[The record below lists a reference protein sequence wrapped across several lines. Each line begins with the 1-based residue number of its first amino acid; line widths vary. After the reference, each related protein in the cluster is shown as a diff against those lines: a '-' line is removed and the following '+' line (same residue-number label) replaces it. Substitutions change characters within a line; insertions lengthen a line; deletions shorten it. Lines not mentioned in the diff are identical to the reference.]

1 MSLQLIENGLNNS
14 ELLKIQLGSNHNKY
28 VISVLN
34 EIKKTANDDKKSLV
48 NCTPD
53 SIISAIKQA
62 CDLQLEIDGRQHC
75 HLVKY
80 GNNATLQVGYRGF
93 IYAIKRAYPD
103 ANIDCKLVRKGDL
116 FTVKSEGDTTTYS
129 LEIKD
134 PFADKAEIIGGYCH
148 ISYTIGGRLV
158 SFCETMS
165 LAEINKIK
173 GKAKQDFI
181 WKEWFEE
188 KAKVA
193 IIRRAC
199 KIHFSGIQQIEQIT
213 EFDNKEQLAV
223 YLQLKYGAFTPYKI
237 LHLMDY
243 SPQKNIEPWVTG
255 PIQQWLR
262 TLPFDKI
269 DSVSLFYND
278 HYCPLK
284 YHRDYNFLPYEKG
297 NQLQPDTLQDLIWF
311 RFDLSREFF
320 LYDINADGSVKHSV
334 AVEGHTATFNHY
346 NWHGNISAYDKASL
360 TVKVE
365 GKFIEGF
372 NYV

>member
-14 ELLKIQLGSNHNKY
+14 ELLKTQLGSNHNKY

-80 GNNATLQVGYRGF
+80 NKNTGTKESPKWISEAQLQVGYRGF
-93 IYAIKRAYPD
+93 IYSIKRAYPD
-103 ANIDCKLVRKGDL
+103 ANIDCKLVYEGDS
-116 FTVKSEGDTTTYS
+116 FVVKSEGDTTTYS

-134 PFADKAEIIGGYCH
+134 PFAKKEKIIGGYCH
-148 ISYTIGGRLV
+148 ISYTLGGRLV

-173 GKAKQDFI
+173 GKAKQDSI
-181 WKEWFEE
+181 WQEWFEE

-213 EFDNKEQLAV
+213 EFDNQDYDLEKVVELEIETIDSEQGIEIGNLAKV
-223 YLQLKYGAFTPYKI
+223 KGVDVANICKFYGIDLIIDLPASKFEQVINQLKK
-237 LHLMDY
+237 
-243 SPQKNIEPWVTG
+243 K
-255 PIQQWLR
+255 
-262 TLPFDKI
+262 
-269 DSVSLFYND
+269 
-278 HYCPLK
+278 
-284 YHRDYNFLPYEKG
+284 
-297 NQLQPDTLQDLIWF
+297 PDVVVDTKA
-311 RFDLSREFF
+311 E
-320 LYDINADGSVKHSV
+320 VKD
-334 AVEGHTATFNHY
+334 A
-346 NWHGNISAYDKASL
+346 
-360 TVKVE
+360 
-365 GKFIEGF
+365 
-372 NYV
+372 

>member
-14 ELLKIQLGSNHNKY
+14 ELLKVQLGSNHNKY

-103 ANIDCKLVRKGDL
+103 ANIDCKLVYKGDV
-116 FTVKSEGDTTTYS
+116 FTIRSEGDATTFS
-129 LEIKD
+129 LEVKD
-134 PFADKAEIIGGYCH
+134 AFNRSQADIVGGYCH
-148 ISYTIGGRLV
+148 ICYTVGNRLV

-165 LAEINKIK
+165 LSDINKIK

-213 EFDNKEQLAV
+213 EFDNQ
-223 YLQLKYGAFTPYKI
+223 
-237 LHLMDY
+237 DY
-243 SPQKNIEPWVTG
+243 DLEKVVEPEIET
-255 PIQQWLR
+255 
-262 TLPFDKI
+262 I
-269 DSVSLFYND
+269 DSEQGIEIGNLAKVKGIPIASICKFYGITSGLIID
-278 HYCPLK
+278 LPAAKFQEVMDKLK
-284 YHRDYNFLPYEKG
+284 GK
-297 NQLQPDTLQDLIWF
+297 PD
-311 RFDLSREFF
+311 
-320 LYDINADGSVKHSV
+320 
-334 AVEGHTATFNHY
+334 AVVEP
-346 NWHGNISAYDKASL
+346 
-360 TVKVE
+360 KVE
-365 GKFIEGF
+365 VKDA
-372 NYV
+372 

>member
-14 ELLKIQLGSNHNKY
+14 ELLKTQLGSRHNKY

-80 GNNATLQVGYRGF
+80 NKNTGTKESPKWISEAQLQVGYRGF
-93 IYAIKRAYPD
+93 IYSIKRAYPD
-103 ANIDCKLVRKGDL
+103 ANIDCKLVYEGDS
-116 FTVKSEGDTTTYS
+116 FVVKSEGDTTTYS

-134 PFADKAEIIGGYCH
+134 PFAKKEKIIGGYCH
-148 ISYTIGGRLV
+148 ISYTLGGRLV

-173 GKAKQDFI
+173 GKAKQDSI
-181 WKEWFEE
+181 WQEWFEE

-213 EFDNKEQLAV
+213 EFDNQDYDLEKVVELEIETIDSEQGIEIGNLAKV
-223 YLQLKYGAFTPYKI
+223 KGVNVANICKFYGIDLIIDLPASKFEQVINQLKK
-237 LHLMDY
+237 
-243 SPQKNIEPWVTG
+243 K
-255 PIQQWLR
+255 
-262 TLPFDKI
+262 
-269 DSVSLFYND
+269 
-278 HYCPLK
+278 
-284 YHRDYNFLPYEKG
+284 
-297 NQLQPDTLQDLIWF
+297 PDVVVDTKA
-311 RFDLSREFF
+311 E
-320 LYDINADGSVKHSV
+320 VKD
-334 AVEGHTATFNHY
+334 A
-346 NWHGNISAYDKASL
+346 
-360 TVKVE
+360 
-365 GKFIEGF
+365 
-372 NYV
+372 

>member
-14 ELLKIQLGSNHNKY
+14 ELLKTQLGSNHNKY

-80 GNNATLQVGYRGF
+80 NKNTGTKESPKWISEAQLQVGYRGF
-93 IYAIKRAYPD
+93 IYSIKRAYPD
-103 ANIDCKLVRKGDL
+103 ANIDCKLVYEGDS
-116 FTVKSEGDTTTYS
+116 FVVKSEGDTTTYS

-134 PFADKAEIIGGYCH
+134 PFAKKEKIIGGYCH
-148 ISYTIGGRLV
+148 ISYTLGGRLV

-173 GKAKQDFI
+173 GKAKQDSI
-181 WKEWFEE
+181 WQEWFEE

-199 KIHFSGIQQIEQIT
+199 KIHFSGIQKIEQIT
-213 EFDNKEQLAV
+213 EFDNQDYDLEKVVELEIETIDSEQGIEIGNLAKV
-223 YLQLKYGAFTPYKI
+223 KGVDVANICKFYGIDLIIDLPASKFEQVINQLKK
-237 LHLMDY
+237 
-243 SPQKNIEPWVTG
+243 K
-255 PIQQWLR
+255 
-262 TLPFDKI
+262 
-269 DSVSLFYND
+269 
-278 HYCPLK
+278 
-284 YHRDYNFLPYEKG
+284 
-297 NQLQPDTLQDLIWF
+297 PDVVVDTKA
-311 RFDLSREFF
+311 E
-320 LYDINADGSVKHSV
+320 VKD
-334 AVEGHTATFNHY
+334 A
-346 NWHGNISAYDKASL
+346 
-360 TVKVE
+360 
-365 GKFIEGF
+365 
-372 NYV
+372 

>member
-14 ELLKIQLGSNHNKY
+14 ELLKTQLGSNHNKY

-80 GNNATLQVGYRGF
+80 NKNTGTKESPKWISEAQLQVGYRGF
-93 IYAIKRAYPD
+93 IYSIKRAYPD
-103 ANIDCKLVRKGDL
+103 ANIDCKLVYEGDS
-116 FTVKSEGDTTTYS
+116 FVVKSEGDTTTYS

-134 PFADKAEIIGGYCH
+134 PFAKKEKIIGGYCH
-148 ISYTIGGRLV
+148 ISYTLGGRLV

-173 GKAKQDFI
+173 GKAKQDSI
-181 WKEWFEE
+181 WQEWFEE

-213 EFDNKEQLAV
+213 EFDNQDYDLEKVGELEIETIDSEQGIEIGNLAKV
-223 YLQLKYGAFTPYKI
+223 KGVDVANICKFYGIDLIINLPASKFEQVINQLKK
-237 LHLMDY
+237 
-243 SPQKNIEPWVTG
+243 K
-255 PIQQWLR
+255 
-262 TLPFDKI
+262 
-269 DSVSLFYND
+269 
-278 HYCPLK
+278 
-284 YHRDYNFLPYEKG
+284 
-297 NQLQPDTLQDLIWF
+297 PDVVVDTKA
-311 RFDLSREFF
+311 E
-320 LYDINADGSVKHSV
+320 VKD
-334 AVEGHTATFNHY
+334 A
-346 NWHGNISAYDKASL
+346 
-360 TVKVE
+360 
-365 GKFIEGF
+365 
-372 NYV
+372 

>member
-1 MSLQLIENGLNNS
+1 MSLQLIENSLNNS
-14 ELLKIQLGSNHNKY
+14 ELLKVQLGNNHNKY

-80 GNNATLQVGYRGF
+80 GNNTTLQIGYRGF

-103 ANIDCKLVRKGDL
+103 ANIDCKLVYKGDV
-116 FTVKSEGDTTTYS
+116 FTIRSEGDTTTFS
-129 LEIKD
+129 LEVKD
-134 PFADKAEIIGGYCH
+134 AFSRSQADVIGGYCH
-148 ISYTIGGRLV
+148 ISYTVGGRLV
-158 SFCETMS
+158 SFCETTS

-213 EFDNKEQLAV
+213 EFDNKDYDLEKVVEAEVEAIDSEQGIEIVNLAKIKGV
-223 YLQLKYGAFTPYKI
+223 DVANICKFYGINLIVDLPVGKFEQVINQLKKKPDAVV
-237 LHLMDY
+237 
-243 SPQKNIEPWVTG
+243 EP
-255 PIQQWLR
+255 
-262 TLPFDKI
+262 
-269 DSVSLFYND
+269 
-278 HYCPLK
+278 
-284 YHRDYNFLPYEKG
+284 
-297 NQLQPDTLQDLIWF
+297 
-311 RFDLSREFF
+311 
-320 LYDINADGSVKHSV
+320 
-334 AVEGHTATFNHY
+334 
-346 NWHGNISAYDKASL
+346 
-360 TVKVE
+360 KVE
-365 GKFIEGF
+365 VKDE
-372 NYV
+372 VK

>member
-14 ELLKIQLGSNHNKY
+14 ELLKTQLGSSHNKY

-34 EIKKTANDDKKSLV
+34 EIKKTSNDDKKSLV

-75 HLVKY
+75 HLIKY

-103 ANIDCKLVRKGDL
+103 ANIDCKLVYKGDV
-116 FTVKSEGDTTTYS
+116 FTIKSEGDATSFS
-129 LEIKD
+129 LEVKD
-134 PFADKAEIIGGYCH
+134 AFGRSQADVIGGYCH
-148 ISYTIGGRLV
+148 ISYTVGGRLV

-165 LAEINKIK
+165 LVEINKIK

-213 EFDNKEQLAV
+213 EFDNQDYNLETVVEPEIQAIDSEQGIEIENLAKTKGV
-223 YLQLKYGAFTPYKI
+223 DVANICKFYGIDLIIDLPASKFDHVINQLKK
-237 LHLMDY
+237 
-243 SPQKNIEPWVTG
+243 K
-255 PIQQWLR
+255 
-262 TLPFDKI
+262 
-269 DSVSLFYND
+269 
-278 HYCPLK
+278 
-284 YHRDYNFLPYEKG
+284 
-297 NQLQPDTLQDLIWF
+297 PD
-311 RFDLSREFF
+311 
-320 LYDINADGSVKHSV
+320 VV
-334 AVEGHTATFNHY
+334 VET
-346 NWHGNISAYDKASL
+346 
-360 TVKVE
+360 KVE
-365 GKFIEGF
+365 VKDA
-372 NYV
+372 

>member
-93 IYAIKRAYPD
+93 IYAIKRAYPV

-213 EFDNKEQLAV
+213 EFDNKDYDLERVVEPEIQAIDSEQGIEIENLAKTKGV
-223 YLQLKYGAFTPYKI
+223 DVANICKFYGIDLIIDLPASKFDHVINQLKKKPDSA
-237 LHLMDY
+237 
-243 SPQKNIEPWVTG
+243 IEP
-255 PIQQWLR
+255 
-262 TLPFDKI
+262 
-269 DSVSLFYND
+269 
-278 HYCPLK
+278 
-284 YHRDYNFLPYEKG
+284 
-297 NQLQPDTLQDLIWF
+297 
-311 RFDLSREFF
+311 
-320 LYDINADGSVKHSV
+320 
-334 AVEGHTATFNHY
+334 
-346 NWHGNISAYDKASL
+346 
-360 TVKVE
+360 KVE
-365 GKFIEGF
+365 VKDA
-372 NYV
+372 

>member
-62 CDLQLEIDGRQHC
+62 CDLQLEIDARQHC

-103 ANIDCKLVRKGDL
+103 ANIDCKLVYKGDV
-116 FTVKSEGDTTTYS
+116 FTIRSEGDATTFS
-129 LEIKD
+129 LEVKD
-134 PFADKAEIIGGYCH
+134 AFSRSQADVIGGYCH
-148 ISYTIGGRLV
+148 ISYTVGNRLV

-165 LAEINKIK
+165 LADINKIK

-213 EFDNKEQLAV
+213 EFDNQDYDLEKVVEPEIETIDSEQGIEIGNLAKV
-223 YLQLKYGAFTPYKI
+223 KGVDVANICKFYGISLIIDLPASKFEQVINQLKKKPDAVV
-237 LHLMDY
+237 
-243 SPQKNIEPWVTG
+243 EP
-255 PIQQWLR
+255 
-262 TLPFDKI
+262 
-269 DSVSLFYND
+269 
-278 HYCPLK
+278 
-284 YHRDYNFLPYEKG
+284 
-297 NQLQPDTLQDLIWF
+297 
-311 RFDLSREFF
+311 
-320 LYDINADGSVKHSV
+320 
-334 AVEGHTATFNHY
+334 
-346 NWHGNISAYDKASL
+346 
-360 TVKVE
+360 KVE
-365 GKFIEGF
+365 VKDA
-372 NYV
+372 